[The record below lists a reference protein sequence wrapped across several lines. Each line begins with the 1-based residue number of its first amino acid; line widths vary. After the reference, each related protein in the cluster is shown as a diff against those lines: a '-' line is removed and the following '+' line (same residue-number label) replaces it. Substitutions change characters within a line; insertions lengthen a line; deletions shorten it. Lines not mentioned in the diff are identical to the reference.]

1 MSSIVDAVINSDNIK
16 VNLGIGKKEA
26 PRVPNGR
33 RRQRSSP
40 RPQGPPS
47 ESNGH
52 LSDVEGF
59 PDDEVVGVRGTDRS
73 RARNPMDRAVPKVV
87 DEVGEKV
94 AEEFENFLDGYDAML
109 PRVRACKLILVA
121 LLKIQPP
128 LAYPHPV
135 L

>member
-1 MSSIVDAVINSDNIK
+1 MSSIVDAVINSDNLDL
-16 VNLGIGKKEA
+16 NLGIGKKEA

-59 PDDEVVGVRGTDRS
+59 PDDEVVGVRGTDRN

-94 AEEFENFLDGYDAML
+94 AEEFENFLDAYDT
-109 PRVRACKLILVA
+109 VTS
-121 LLKIQPP
+121 
-128 LAYPHPV
+128 V
-135 L
+135 LG